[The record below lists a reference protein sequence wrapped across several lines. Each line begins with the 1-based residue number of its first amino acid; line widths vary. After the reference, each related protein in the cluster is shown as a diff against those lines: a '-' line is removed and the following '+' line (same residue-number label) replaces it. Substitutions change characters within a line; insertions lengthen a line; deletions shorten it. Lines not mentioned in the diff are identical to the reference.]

1 MVQSSP
7 EGEEV
12 RGVMKDVAG
21 SVWNWLGKRPI
32 SPVGL
37 RG

>member
-12 RGVMKDVAG
+12 RGVMTNVAG
-21 SVWNWLGKRPI
+21 KVWDWLGKRPI
-32 SPVGL
+32 SPIGI